1 MDSIIELARTLGPY
15 AICGEGNVSV
25 KDDDCFWV
33 KASGPSVHT
42 FEKIDRI
49 ACKMSDVPF
58 HALGLKPSIET
69 SFHAWLQREFDAIKF
84 VAHTHPPKTMQVV
97 CSEQIHSFAEHRL
110 FPDQVVR
117 NGAKSCVVPYAM
129 PGKPLLEEIKK
140 SVLAFIEVEE
150 YFPKLILL
158 QNHGIIVA
166 STSHKECIASTLM
179 CEKSAEIFIG
189 AKVLGQTRFLSAD
202 EVEEIDKCPS
212 EERRRMMY
220 R

>member
-1 MDSIIELARTLGPY
+1 MDNLLELAHMLGPY
-15 AICGEGNVSV
+15 AICGEGNVSM

-33 KASGPSVHT
+33 KASGTSLDTLSKADLV
-42 FEKIDRI
+42 
-49 ACKMSDVPF
+49 ACKMSGVPF
-58 HALGLKPSIET
+58 DSLGLKPSIET
-69 SFHAWLQREFDAIKF
+69 GFHAWFQREFDAIKF
-84 VAHTHPPKTMQVV
+84 VAHTHPSKTMEVV
-97 CSEQIHSFAEHRL
+97 CSEQIWSFAEHRL
-110 FPDQVVR
+110 FPDQIVR
-117 NGAKSCVVPYAM
+117 NGAKSCVVPYSM

-140 SVLAFIEVEE
+140 SVLAFIEEE
-150 YFPKLILL
+150 GYFPKLILL

-189 AKVLGQTRFLSAD
+189 AKVLGQTRFLSED
-202 EVEEIDKCPS
+202 EVKEIDKCPS

>member
-1 MDSIIELARTLGPY
+1 MKD
-15 AICGEGNVSV
+15 V

-33 KASGPSVHT
+33 KASGTSLDTLCKADLV
-42 FEKIDRI
+42 
-49 ACKMSDVPF
+49 ACKMSGVPF
-58 HALGLKPSIET
+58 DSLGLKPSIET
-69 SFHAWLQREFDAIKF
+69 GFHAWFQREFDGIKF
-84 VAHTHPPKTMQVV
+84 VAHTHPPKTMEVV
-97 CSEQIHSFAEHRL
+97 CSEQIWSFAEHRL
-110 FPDQVVR
+110 FPDQIVR

-140 SVLAFIEVEE
+140 SVLAFIEEE
-150 YFPKLILL
+150 KYFPKLILL

-166 STSHKECIASTLM
+166 SSSHKECIACTMM

-189 AKVLGQTRFLSAD
+189 AKILGQTRFLSAD
-202 EVEEIDKCPS
+202 EVREIDSCPS

>member
-1 MDSIIELARTLGPY
+1 MDSILELARALGPY

-33 KASGPSVHT
+33 KASGTSLDT
-42 FEKIDRI
+42 LEKKDLV
-49 ACKMSDVPF
+49 ACKMSGVPF
-58 HALGLKPSIET
+58 DSLGLKPSIET
-69 SFHAWLQREFDAIKF
+69 GFHAWLLREFDEIKF
-84 VAHTHPPKTMQVV
+84 VAHTHPPRTMEVV
-97 CSEQIHSFAEHRL
+97 CSEQIHSFADHRL

-140 SVLAFIEVEE
+140 SVLAFIEEE
-150 YFPKLILL
+150 GYFPKLILL

-166 STSHKECIASTLM
+166 SSSYKECIASTLM

-189 AKVLGQTRFLSAD
+189 AKTLGQTRFLSED

-212 EERRRMMY
+212 EKRRRMMY
-220 R
+220 Q